1 MSKIISLTTT
11 NYKRAR
17 HAQIIPDPNG
27 NLVIVAGKNGQGKSS
42 ILDSITAALGGVN
55 AKTTPRPIRDGEDK
69 AEIVLETEDL
79 IVTRTFTPS
88 GSRLTVKST
97 DGATFSKGQAKLDD
111 LIGKLSLDPLA
122 FTQLSDRAQLE
133 ALLELVELPFSPDA
147 LEAERK
153 SVFDQRSDVNRR
165 VKELA
170 GQMAGL
176 PAFPA
181 DLPADEVSVSDLL
194 AQYRAGSDLISGHRD
209 AKAAVGRWEASVR
222 DVQAQ
227 IEALQGELAE
237 NTASLHAAIVNVS
250 DIESQPQPDLEGI
263 QARIDNAESTNRQ
276 VRDFKAARVVASN
289 HKAAA
294 DESAGHTAELE
305 TIAQTKAEGLAA
317 AKFPVDG
324 LGFDDEGVT
333 YQGVP
338 FKQASSAEQIRVSLA
353 MAIALNPGLRVIR
366 IADGSLLDSNSLELI
381 RDQAAEHDFQIWIE
395 MVGDRDDAYVIEDG
409 EVAA

>member
-1 MSKIISLTTT
+1 MSKIICLTTT
-11 NYKRAR
+11 NYRGAR
-17 HAQIIPDPNG
+17 FAEIKPDPNG
-27 NLVIVAGKNGQGKSS
+27 NLVIVAGKNGAGKTS
-42 ILDSITAALGGVN
+42 IIGSIAAALGGVN
-55 AKTTPRPIRDGEDK
+55 AKTTPRPIRDGADK
-69 AEIVLETEDL
+69 AEIILETEEL

-97 DGATFSKGQAKLDD
+97 DGATFSKGQAKLDE

-122 FTQLSDRAQLE
+122 FTLLSDRAQLE
-133 ALLELVELPFSPDA
+133 ALLALVDLPFSPEA

-153 SVFDQRSDVNRR
+153 EAFDRRSDVNRR

-176 PAFPA
+176 PAFAA

-194 AQYRAGSDLISGHRD
+194 AQYRAGSDLIAAHQSATAEVSRIAQRVASLREQEARIQGEISGALDD
-209 AKAAVGRWEASVR
+209 AVAAGERV
-222 DVQAQ
+222 
-227 IEALQGELAE
+227 EALQ
-237 NTASLHAAIVNVS
+237 
-250 DIESQPQPDLEGI
+250 SQPRPDLEGI
-263 QARIDNAESTNRQ
+263 QARIDNAEATNRQ

-294 DESAGHTAELE
+294 DESAGLTAELE
-305 TIAQTKAEGLAA
+305 TIAQAKAEGLAA
-317 AKFPVDG
+317 AKFPVEG
-324 LGFDDEGVT
+324 LGFDEEGVT

-366 IADGSLLDSNSLELI
+366 IMDGSLLDSDSLELI
-381 RDQAAEHDFQIWIE
+381 RDQAKEHDFQIWIE

>member
-11 NYKRAR
+11 NYMRAKSVE
-17 HAQIIPDPNG
+17 IKPDPDG
-27 NLVIVAGKNGQGKSS
+27 NLVIVAGKNGQGKTSV
-42 ILDSITAALGGVN
+42 LNSITAALGGVN

-79 IVTRTFTPS
+79 VVTRTFTPS
-88 GSRLTVKST
+88 GSRLTVKSA
-97 DGATFSKGQAKLDD
+97 DGATFSKGQAKLDE

-153 SVFDQRSDVNRR
+153 DVFDRRSDVNRR
-165 VKELA
+165 VKELS

-176 PAFPA
+176 PTFPA

-194 AQYRAGSDLISGHRD
+194 GQYRAGSDLIAAHKD
-209 AKAAVGRWEASVR
+209 ATDHVAGLDQRIDQMVEQIKTFQAKLDEAINDRAAATVR
-222 DVQAQ
+222 VADLQAQ
-227 IEALQGELAE
+227 
-237 NTASLHAAIVNVS
+237 
-250 DIESQPQPDLEGI
+250 PKPDLEGI

-294 DESAGHTAELE
+294 DESAGLTAELE
-305 TIAQTKAEGLAA
+305 TIAQTKADGLAA
-317 AKFPVDG
+317 AKFPV
-324 LGFDDEGVT
+324 
-333 YQGVP
+333 
-338 FKQASSAEQIRVSLA
+338 
-353 MAIALNPGLRVIR
+353 
-366 IADGSLLDSNSLELI
+366 
-381 RDQAAEHDFQIWIE
+381 
-395 MVGDRDDAYVIEDG
+395 
-409 EVAA
+409 

>member
-11 NYKRAR
+11 NFKRAR
-17 HAQIIPDPNG
+17 HAQIIPDPSG

-55 AKTTPRPIRDGEDK
+55 AKTTPRPIRDGEDR
-69 AEIVLETEDL
+69 AEIVLQTEDL

-97 DGATFSKGQAKLDD
+97 DGATFSKGQAKLDE

-133 ALLELVELPFSPDA
+133 ALLELVELSFSPDA

-153 SVFDQRSDVNRR
+153 SVFDRRSEVNRR

-170 GQMAGL
+170 GQMAGI

-194 AQYRAGSDLISGHRD
+194 DQYRAGSDLIRD
-209 AKAAVGRWEASVR
+209 HESAENEVARIAEKIRGLRTQEASI
-222 DVQAQ
+222 QAQ
-227 IEALQGELAE
+227 IAEAIDDSIVAGDRVAALQ
-237 NTASLHAAIVNVS
+237 AA
-250 DIESQPQPDLEGI
+250 PRPDLTGLQE
-263 QARIDNAESTNRQ
+263 RIDNAEATNRM

-289 HKAAA
+289 HKAAS
-294 DESAGHTAELE
+294 DESAGLTAELE

-324 LGFDDEGVT
+324 LGFDEDGVT

-366 IADGSLLDSNSLELI
+366 IADGSLLDSDSLELI
-381 RDQAAEHDFQIWIE
+381 RDQAAAHDFQIWIE
-395 MVGDRDDAYVIEDG
+395 MVGSRDDAYVIEDG

>member
-11 NYKRAR
+11 NYKRAKSVE
-17 HAQIIPDPNG
+17 IKPDPSG
-27 NLVIVAGKNGQGKSS
+27 NLVIVAGKNGAGKTSVLES
-42 ILDSITAALGGVN
+42 IVVALGGVN
-55 AKTTPRPIRDGEDK
+55 AKTTPRPIRDGQDR
-69 AEIVLETEDL
+69 AEIVLQTEDL

-97 DGATFSKGQAKLDD
+97 EGATFSKGQAKLDE

-153 SVFDQRSDVNRR
+153 DVFDRRSDVNRR

-170 GQMAGL
+170 GQLAGL

-194 AQYRAGSDLISGHRD
+194 AQYRAGSDLLSGHRE

-222 DVQAQ
+222 DAQAQ
-227 IEALQGELAE
+227 IEALQGELSE
-237 NTASLHAAIVNVS
+237 NTASLEAAIANVS
-250 DIESQPQPDLEGI
+250 GIESQPQPDLEDI
-263 QARIDNAESTNRQ
+263 QARIDNAEATNRQ
-276 VRDFKAARVVASN
+276 VRDFKSALVVAAN
-289 HKAAA
+289 HKAAS
-294 DESAGHTAELE
+294 DESVELTE
-305 TIAQTKAEGLAA
+305 ELGIIAKTKECGLAA

-324 LGFDDEGVT
+324 LGFDEDGVT

-353 MAIALNPGLRVIR
+353 MAIALNPRLRVIR
-366 IADGSLLDSNSLELI
+366 IADGSLLDSDSLELI
-381 RDQAAEHDFQIWIE
+381 RDQAAAHDFQIWIE

>member
-11 NYKRAR
+11 NYKRAKF
-17 HAQIIPDPNG
+17 AEIKPDPSG
-27 NLVIVAGKNGQGKSS
+27 NLVIVAGRNGQGKSS

-79 IVTRTFTPS
+79 VVTRTFTPS

-153 SVFDQRSDVNRR
+153 DVFDRRSDVNRR
-165 VKELA
+165 VKELT

-176 PAFPA
+176 PTFPA
-181 DLPADEVSVSDLL
+181 DLPQDEVSVSELL
-194 AQYRAGSDLISGHRD
+194 AQYRAGSDLISEHQ
-209 AKAAVGRWEASVR
+209 AATVEVSRLSQQVAGLREQEAR
-222 DVQAQ
+222 IQAQ
-227 IEALQGELAE
+227 IAGALDDSVVASDRVEALQA
-237 NTASLHAAIVNVS
+237 
-250 DIESQPQPDLEGI
+250 QPKPDLEGI
-263 QARIDNAESTNRQ
+263 QERIDNAEETNRQ
-276 VRDFKAARVVASN
+276 VRNFKSALVVAAN
-289 HKAAA
+289 HKAAL
-294 DESAGHTAELE
+294 DESTGLTAELE
-305 TIAQTKAEGLAA
+305 MIAKTKAWGLAA

-324 LGFDDEGVT
+324 LGFDEDGVT

-366 IADGSLLDSNSLELI
+366 IADGSLLDSDSLELI